1 MITFMSITLATYL
14 EESMTSTTAGASN
27 AQQFLGAYEH
37 EHNTTARVLR
47 SYPEDKLDLKPHA
60 RCKTA
65 RELAWLIV
73 KGKELTERALTTGFD
88 WSAPPT
94 PGAQPP
100 ATMDE
105 IADELEKA
113 HRRVVAVVRGVRD
126 EELSETVKFPIGP
139 KKMGDVPKL
148 EFIWMMLHD
157 QIHHRGQF
165 SIYLRMADAKVPSIY
180 GPSADEPWL

>member
-1 MITFMSITLATYL
+1 MA
-14 EESMTSTTAGASN
+14 STTTGASS
-27 AQQFLGAYEH
+27 AKQQFLGAYEH
-37 EHNTTARVLR
+37 EHNTTVRVLR

-60 RCKTA
+60 KCKTA

-88 WSAPPT
+88 WSVPPA

-100 ATMDE
+100 ATMDA

-113 HRRVVAVVRGVRD
+113 HRRVVGAVRAAKD
-126 EELSETVKFPIGP
+126 EELSETVKFPVAP
-139 KKMGDVPKL
+139 KTIGDVPKL
-148 EFIWMMLHD
+148 QFIWMMLHD
-157 QIHHRGQF
+157 QIHQRGQF

-180 GPSADEPWL
+180 GPSADEPWM